1 MLITN
6 YQMCDIIIGVVVFP
20 LFYYLYLN
28 LSNSIVRFWD
38 IIWCTFSLFIILI
51 FKYFYINYNL
61 MQSQNLILTV

>member
-1 MLITN
+1 
-6 YQMCDIIIGVVVFP
+6 MCDIIIGVVVFP